1 MLPLAERMRP
11 KNLDDYIGQKHLV
24 GEEAILR
31 RMIESG
37 NIASFILWG
46 PPGVGKTTLA
56 RIIAHHLER
65 PFYTLSAVTSGV
77 KEVREVIEK
86 AKHRAAM
93 NSGLFAPSDNRC
105 PILFIDEIHRFSKSQ
120 QDSLLGAVEEGTIT
134 LIGATTENPSF
145 EVITPL
151 LSRCQVYVLKALEKD
166 DLLTLLH
173 RTLQKDEHIRA
184 LQIEVKETDS
194 ILRYSGGDARK
205 LLNII
210 ELVCNSGVRVIDNE
224 TVTKQL
230 QQNPVAYDKDGEMHY
245 DIISAFIKSIRGS
258 DPDAA
263 IYWLAR
269 MIEGGE
275 DPKFIARRLVIS
287 ASEDIGLANPNA
299 LLIANACF
307 ETLMKIGWPE
317 GRIPLAQA
325 TIYLATSPKSNS
337 SLLAIDE
344 ALRVVKQTG
353 NLPVPL
359 HLRNAPTQLMKE
371 LGYGE
376 QYKYAHNFPNHFV
389 KQQFMPNEI
398 DGKVF
403 WVAQG
408 SPQEQKIDDWMKY
421 LWGKK
426 KDNKKDDT
434 ND

>member
-86 AKHRAAM
+86 AKHRSAM

-151 LSRCQVYVLKALEKD
+151 LSRCQVYVLKALEKE

-173 RTLQKDEHIRA
+173 RTLQKDEYIRS

-210 ELVCNSGVRVIDNE
+210 ELVCNSGVHVIDNE

-245 DIISAFIKSIRGS
+245 DIVSAFIKSIRGS

-376 QYKYAHNFPNHFV
+376 EYKYAHNFPNHFV
-389 KQQFMPNEI
+389 KQQFMPDEI

-408 SPQEQKIDDWMKY
+408 SPQEQKIDEWMKY

-426 KDNKKDDT
+426 KDDT